1 MRFETHSVPTDKE
14 PVTVRCYLPDVSP
27 AIDENVQRVALVI
40 CGGGGYRYVS
50 PRESEPI
57 ALKFAGFGFNCYTVD
72 YHVSPNRY
80 PTAMHDIA
88 AAVAF
93 VRAHAEDH
101 HTHPDKIALMG
112 FSAGAHAAC
121 TVGVKWQDEDCF
133 APLGLTAEQVKP
145 NMLML
150 CYPVI
155 TATEYA
161 HRGSFEELTGSVNI
175 ADHQA
180 YSLETKVTANTPETF
195 IWHTWDDQAVP
206 VMNSL
211 LFASAL
217 AKEHIS
223 CEMHIYEHGSH
234 GLSLC
239 DITVSAQ
246 SKINPAWRDCA
257 EWVDHARDFLM
268 RRW

>member
-1 MRFETHSVPTDKE
+1 M
-14 PVTVRCYLPDVSP
+14 
-27 AIDENVQRVALVI
+27 LVEL
-40 CGGGGYRYVS
+40 V
-50 PRESEPI
+50 
-57 ALKFAGFGFNCYTVD
+57 
-72 YHVSPNRY
+72 H
-80 PTAMHDIA
+80 
-88 AAVAF
+88 
-93 VRAHAEDH
+93 
-101 HTHPDKIALMG
+101 
-112 FSAGAHAAC
+112 
-121 TVGVKWQDEDCF
+121 
-133 APLGLTAEQVKP
+133 
-145 NMLML
+145 
-150 CYPVI
+150 PVI

-161 HRGSFEELTGSVNI
+161 HRGSFEELTGSVDI

-217 AKEHIS
+217 AKEHVS

-246 SKINPAWRDCA
+246 SKLNPAWRDCA